1 MNSSLPRFW
10 EHFKP
15 PFEAI
20 EEDVTARFGSYQG
33 LSSDALYTNRKDLL
47 NLFQHPLIQGKLV
60 DLGCGTG
67 EGCLV
72 YGSLFPERNAVGID
86 FEKARLRYGQEFRDQ
101 FKINNVEL
109 IHGDLLRDLIPEGDV
124 YFLYFPTGPV
134 LDRMLNVLYHR
145 QTPFHL
151 VAIESHGDL
160 LPRLKLENW
169 LTLKEEVPLEQRRH
183 YPFALIFERNF
194 HKRNETLLPFEL
206 SFKHQFLLIEERG
219 ELWIGETQGLEW
231 TEGDRFELLTPP
243 RTINWM
249 NVKAVLK
256 SENLTENESL
266 ACKLRHKGELE
277 FETVRGKTQGIIR
290 KIMRSS
296 TFRVEISTGEQVE
309 WNEILTIKKGSHLCY
324 VSS

>member
-15 PFEAI
+15 LFEAI
-20 EEDVTARFGSYQG
+20 EEDVTARVGSYQG
-33 LSSDALYTNRKDLL
+33 LSSEALYTSRKDLL
-47 NLFQHPLIQGKLV
+47 NLFQNPMIQGKLV

-72 YGSLFPERNAVGID
+72 YGSLFPDRTAVGID
-86 FEKARLRYGQEFRDQ
+86 FEKARLQYGQGFRDQ

-109 IHGDLLRDLIPEGDV
+109 VHADLLNDAIPEGDV

-134 LDRMLNVLYHR
+134 LDRILNELYHR

-151 VAIESHGDL
+151 IAIESHGDL
-160 LPRLKLENW
+160 LARLKLENW
-169 LTLKEEVPLEQRRH
+169 LTLKKQVALDQRRH
-183 YPFALIFERNF
+183 HPFALIFERNF
-194 HKRNETLLPFEL
+194 HKRDQSLLPFDL
-206 SFKHQFLLIEERG
+206 SFKNRFLLIEERG
-219 ELWIGETQGLEW
+219 ELWIGETKGLEW

-243 RTINWM
+243 RTINWR

-256 SENLTENESL
+256 CEDLTENESL
-266 ACKLRHKGELE
+266 ASTLRHKGELE
-277 FETVRGKTQGIIR
+277 FETVRGKTQGVIR
-290 KIMRSS
+290 KIMRSPS
-296 TFRVEISTGEQVE
+296 FRVEISTGEQVE